1 VRLAGLNALA
11 MIVRSGESSQLRVS
25 DLNLRQSERLGF
37 CTDDLQRKEMTRDG
51 FAGDCAFSQSVRVLR
66 RSLAARPAS
75 RAFPGRRGVDSEPET
90 VPGAPRAPKPAPRS
104 LFRDGQVRFRWRG
117 LGSAD
122 AEQRRLRRPGDRQ
135 VEGADQAMRDQL
147 RRLLSQPQ

>member
-1 VRLAGLNALA
+1 MERVRAPALQSARSRRLRLNDF
-11 MIVRSGESSQLRVS
+11 G
-25 DLNLRQSERLGF
+25 RQIGW
-37 CTDDLQRKEMTRDG
+37 
-51 FAGDCAFSQSVRVLR
+51 FAVDCAISQSVRVLR